1 MKLTE
6 IFEKI
11 NHSSTTIDCVAK
23 KSVLI
28 EVQNSLLSELTKLK
42 DSRYNGFLF
51 RYQTS
56 VHTQPFFIL
65 ITFLYGLQDCGYNL

>member
-1 MKLTE
+1 MGMTRPDIAFAVIE
-6 IFEKI
+6 VSRRRI
-11 NHSSTTIDCVAK
+11 NHSSKTIDCVAK

-56 VHTQPFFIL
+56 SHT
-65 ITFLYGLQDCGYNL
+65 

>member
-6 IFEKI
+6 IFKKI

-23 KSVLI
+23 KIVLV
-28 EVQNSLLSELTKLK
+28 EVHNSLLSELTKLK

-56 VHTQPFFIL
+56 SHT
-65 ITFLYGLQDCGYNL
+65 